1 MNKRTKLI
9 SATVLFLLITTLAVA
24 ALNTSDIAT
33 AQTSYS
39 TPTADVTGRI
49 VYIVQEGEFCSQ
61 IQERTGVPI
70 SEIIRL
76 NGLTDACEVYGG
88 DEIIIGMVEV
98 TPLPS
103 TATATIPPE
112 QITPTLTPMPGL
124 AEICVVLFHD
134 MDGNGMRT
142 EGEDYL
148 YGGEVSINDR
158 LGDVSR
164 TGTTVAGS
172 PDIVDPYCFTD
183 LPVGTYNISIAIPD
197 DFNPTTV
204 TNYPL
209 EVRAGESATIDFGA
223 QLASQPGT
231 EVVSDTVRRV
241 PVLGIVGLIILLAG
255 IGLGVYMWRS
265 NKTEN

>member
-1 MNKRTKLI
+1 MNKRTKFLS
-9 SATVLFLLITTLAVA
+9 SAVMFLLMTVMTIA
-24 ALNTSDIAT
+24 AFSTSNRAN
-33 AQTSYS
+33 AQTPYN
-39 TPTADVTGRI
+39 TPTADAAGRI
-49 VYIVQEGEFCSQ
+49 MYTVQPGEFCSQ

-76 NGLTDACEVYGG
+76 NGLTEACEVFGG
-88 DEIIIGMVEV
+88 DEIVIGMVEV
-98 TPLPS
+98 TPLPPTP
-103 TATATIPPE
+103 TATTPPG

-158 LGDVSR
+158 LGVISR

-183 LPVGTYNISIAIPD
+183 LPVGTYNISIAVPD

-223 QLASQPGT
+223 QLATQPGA

-241 PVLGIVGLIILLAG
+241 PILGIVGLIILLAG
-255 IGLGVYMWRS
+255 VGLGVYMWRS
-265 NKTEN
+265 NKTE

>member
-1 MNKRTKLI
+1 MNKRTKLL
-9 SATVLFLLITTLAVA
+9 STTVLFILITTLVMAVVPVGSHA
-24 ALNTSDIAT
+24 N
-33 AQTSYS
+33 AQTPYN
-39 TPTADVTGRI
+39 TPTADATGRI
-49 VYIVQEGEFCSQ
+49 MYVVQPGEFCSQ

-76 NGLTDACEVYGG
+76 NGLTEACEVFGG
-88 DEIIIGMVEV
+88 DEIVIGMVEV
-98 TPLPS
+98 TPLPP

-112 QITPTLTPMPGL
+112 QITPTLTPMPGF

-158 LGDVSR
+158 LGIISR

-172 PDIVDPYCFTD
+172 PDIVEPYCFED
-183 LPVGTYNISIAIPD
+183 LPIGTYNISIAIPD

-204 TNYPL
+204 TSYPL

-223 QLASQPGT
+223 QLSTQPGQ
-231 EVVSDTVRRV
+231 EVVADTIRRV

-255 IGLGVYMWRS
+255 VGLGVYMWRT
-265 NKTEN
+265 NKTG

>member
-9 SATVLFLLITTLAVA
+9 TSAVLFLLITTLALA
-24 ALNTSDIAT
+24 ALNTSDIAN
-33 AQTSYS
+33 AQTPYN
-39 TPTADVTGRI
+39 TPTADAAGRI
-49 VYIVQEGEFCSQ
+49 IYVVQPGEFCSQ

-76 NGLTDACEVYGG
+76 NGLTEACEVFGG
-88 DEIIIGMVEV
+88 DEIVIGMVEV
-98 TPLPS
+98 TPLPA
-103 TATATIPPE
+103 TPTATIPPG

-142 EGEDYL
+142 EGEDFL

-158 LGDVSR
+158 LGNVSL

-223 QLASQPGT
+223 QLASQPGV

-241 PVLGIVGLIILLAG
+241 PILGIVGLIILLAG
-255 IGLGVYMWRS
+255 VGLGVYMWRS
-265 NKTEN
+265 NKTE

>member
-1 MNKRTKLI
+1 MNKRTKLFSSI
-9 SATVLFLLITTLAVA
+9 VLFLLIATLGFAVLHA
-24 ALNTSDIAT
+24 GDFAQ
-33 AQTSYS
+33 AQTPYN

-49 VYIVQEGEFCSQ
+49 VYIVQPGEFCSQ

-76 NGLTDACEVYGG
+76 NGLTEACQVFAG
-88 DEIIIGMVEV
+88 DEIVIGMVEV
-98 TPLPS
+98 TPLPP
-103 TATATIPPE
+103 TVTPTTPPG

-158 LGDVSR
+158 LGEISL
-164 TGTTVAGS
+164 TGTTVAGN
-172 PDIVDPYCFTD
+172 PEIVDPYCFTD
-183 LPVGTYNISIAIPD
+183 LPVGSYNISIAIPD

-204 TNYPL
+204 TSYPL

-223 QLASQPGT
+223 QLANQPGA
-231 EVVSDTVRRV
+231 EVVTDTVRRV

-255 IGLGVYMWRS
+255 VGLGVYMWRS
-265 NKTEN
+265 NRAE

>member
-1 MNKRTKLI
+1 MNKRTKVF
-9 SATVLFLLITTLAVA
+9 STFVLFILITTMVLAVA
-24 ALNTSDIAT
+24 PVPNRAI
-33 AQTSYS
+33 AQTPYN

-49 VYIVQEGEFCSQ
+49 IYVVQPGEFCSQ

-76 NGLTDACEVYGG
+76 NGLTEACEVFGG
-88 DEIIIGMVEV
+88 DEIVIGMVEV
-98 TPLPS
+98 TPLPP
-103 TATATIPPE
+103 TPTATIPPG

-158 LGDVSR
+158 LGNISR
-164 TGTTVAGS
+164 TGTTVAGD
-172 PDIVDPYCFTD
+172 PEIVEPYCFTD

-204 TNYPL
+204 TSYPL
-209 EVRAGESATIDFGA
+209 EVRAGESATIDFGG
-223 QLASQPGT
+223 QLANQPGQ

-255 IGLGVYMWRS
+255 VGLGVYMWTS
-265 NKTEN
+265 NKAK

>member
-1 MNKRTKLI
+1 MNKRTKFL
-9 SATVLFLLITTLAVA
+9 SFAVLFLLISSLSFA
-24 ALNTSDIAT
+24 AGKTSNIAN
-33 AQTSYS
+33 AQTPYN
-39 TPTADVTGRI
+39 TPTADAAGRI
-49 VYIVQEGEFCSQ
+49 IYVVQPGEFCSQ

-76 NGLTDACEVYGG
+76 NGLTEACEVFGG
-88 DEIIIGMVEV
+88 DEIVIGMVEV
-98 TPLPS
+98 TPLPA
-103 TATATIPPE
+103 TPTATIPPD

-124 AEICVVLFHD
+124 AKICVVLFHD
-134 MDGNGMRT
+134 MDGNGKRT

-158 LGDVSR
+158 LGNVSR

-172 PDIVDPYCFTD
+172 PDIVDPYCFAD

-223 QLASQPGT
+223 QLASQPGA
-231 EVVSDTVRRV
+231 EVVSDTVNRV
-241 PVLGIVGLIILLAG
+241 PILGIVGLIVLLAG
-255 IGLGVYMWRS
+255 VGLGVYMWRS
-265 NKTEN
+265 NRAEQ

>member
-1 MNKRTKLI
+1 MNKRMKLLT
-9 SATVLFLLITTLAVA
+9 SAILFLLITMLAVA
-24 ALNTSDIAT
+24 TLNASDFVN
-33 AQTSYS
+33 AQTPYN
-39 TPTADVTGRI
+39 TPTADAAGRI
-49 VYIVQEGEFCSQ
+49 LYIVQPGEFCSQ

-76 NGLTDACEVYGG
+76 NGLTEACEVFGG
-88 DEIIIGMVEV
+88 DEIVIGLVEV
-98 TPLPS
+98 TPLPP
-103 TATATIPPE
+103 TATATIPAG

-148 YGGEVSINDR
+148 YGGEVSVNDR
-158 LGDVSR
+158 LGSVSL
-164 TGTTVAGS
+164 TGRTVAGS
-172 PDIVDPYCFTD
+172 PDIVDPYCFVD

-223 QLASQPGT
+223 QLASQPG
-231 EVVSDTVRRV
+231 EELVSDTVRRV

-255 IGLGVYMWRS
+255 VGLGVYMWRS
-265 NKTEN
+265 NKAE